1 VEHVQGFIDQC
12 DNKPTEVCSL
22 VDITDKDISMLDLQ
36 SKMDIYYKIESKR
49 YAKSAV
55 GNPRRR
61 RIEREQR
68 GGADS
73 EEDEAD

>member
-1 VEHVQGFIDQC
+1 M
-12 DNKPTEVCSL
+12 
-22 VDITDKDISMLDLQ
+22 TDKDISMLDLQ